1 VSHTVITL
9 WGDEHEQEDGMTEP
23 MTQPVPR
30 RPGWVLIATTS
41 GTRGYHRVK
50 TRGTLGTLVTVCGV
64 TGHKV
69 EEYQRSIIECPDCN
83 A

>member
-1 VSHTVITL
+1 MSHTVITL

-41 GTRGYHRVK
+41 G
-50 TRGTLGTLVTVCGV
+50 LGSFSGSFAM
-64 TGHKV
+64 GGQ
-69 EEYQRSIIECPDCN
+69 YPSR